1 MNSTEFNSST
11 YFDAIYAR
19 PVILEAKKLTQSF
32 KHGKTERT
40 ILNQLDLKIHKR
52 EFICVIGPSGCGKST
67 FSRIVAGLDPYSS
80 GELLVDGQAI
90 EGPSPER
97 GKVFQ
102 GYTLFPWK
110 TVKENVM
117 FGPLM
122 KGASNASAE
131 SSAREW
137 IDIIGLEKY
146 QDQYPHEL
154 SGGMKQRVAIA
165 RALVNEPK
173 ILLMD
178 EPFGALDPHTRQKMQ
193 KHLMDLWQNID
204 ITIIF
209 VTHDMDE
216 AILLADR
223 IVALKANP
231 GEIKEIIEVDLP
243 RPRNPE
249 LMLSPE
255 FKQLRERVDFL
266 VHAQED
272 ELDPAMENLPKIPRM
287 TQVSTQ
293 K

>member
-1 MNSTEFNSST
+1 MTNSEFNAAQ
-11 YFDAIYAR
+11 YFDSIYTR
-19 PVILEAKKLTQSF
+19 PVILEAKKLSQSF

-80 GELLVDGQAI
+80 GELLVDGEPI
-90 EGPSPER
+90 TGPSPER
-97 GKVFQ
+97 GMVFQ

-122 KGASNASAE
+122 KGASNATADA
-131 SSAREW
+131 SAREW

-146 QDQYPHEL
+146 ENQYPHEL

-165 RALVNEPK
+165 RALVSEPK

-243 RPRNPE
+243 RPRNSE
-249 LMLSPE
+249 LMLTPE
-255 FKQLRERVDFL
+255 FKHLRERVDFL

-272 ELDPAMENLPKIPRM
+272 ELDPALENLPKIPRM
-287 TQVSTQ
+287 TQVSV
-293 K
+293 KK